1 MKILQKGIY
10 SLVVQEGGRTL
21 GFATSNG
28 ARIIERDGCFFKN
41 FSGDGVLHPY
51 EDWRLTPEE
60 RAADLASRLSIEQ
73 IAGLMLYSNHQTLP
87 ATTYDISTYGGKKY
101 EESGASASDIS
112 DNQKKFLVEDNLR
125 HILVI
130 TIESPIVAAEWN
142 NKIQAFCETL
152 GFGIPVNTSSD
163 PRHSARADGEF
174 NAGGGNAISMW
185 PGQLG
190 LAATFSPDVVHDFAR
205 IASREYRLM
214 GFTTA
219 LSPQADLCTDPR
231 WYRCSGTFGISPNLA
246 ADMTRAYCDGFQS
259 SEGECELNN
268 GWGYESVNA
277 MVKHWP
283 GGGPCESGRDAH
295 YGNGKFAVYPSNN
308 FETHKIPFLKGAFAL
323 DGKTKMASAVMPYYT
338 ISYNQTDENVAN
350 AFNRDI
356 ITRQLRGDVGYDGV
370 VCTDWLVTADE
381 VHPGV
386 HSGKPWGVESLTVAQ
401 RHYKAL
407 MAGVDQFGG
416 NKDAGPVIEA
426 YKIGVVEHGKEWMD
440 ARMRQS
446 AKRLLLNFFRLGLF
460 DNPYIDIDAAKT
472 TIGCRE
478 FMQHGREAQVK
489 SIVMLKNHASTLPV
503 VGRKKVY
510 IPKGIIPEHK
520 NFWGSVIPE
529 AVRATV
535 AEETL
540 SRYYIPTSSPED
552 ADFAI
557 VFIDSPSSVIGYSFD
572 DLHAGGNG
580 YIPLSLQYRPYTASS
595 ARQESIAGGDPHE
608 DFVNR
613 SYKGK
618 ATTTFNEPD
627 LDLVIDTKRKMG
639 DKPVITVVKVNNP
652 FVISELEPYS
662 DAILLTFDVCNSATL
677 DIISGQS
684 EPSALL
690 PFQMPRD
697 MEAVESHCE
706 DAIGDIAPYIDS
718 EGNAY
723 DFAFGLNWSGV
734 IDDERV
740 KQYRIKN

>member
-1 MKILQKGIY
+1 
-10 SLVVQEGGRTL
+10 
-21 GFATSNG
+21 
-28 ARIIERDGCFFKN
+28 
-41 FSGDGVLHPY
+41 
-51 EDWRLTPEE
+51 
-60 RAADLASRLSIEQ
+60 
-73 IAGLMLYSNHQTLP
+73 
-87 ATTYDISTYGGKKY
+87 
-101 EESGASASDIS
+101 
-112 DNQKKFLVEDNLR
+112 
-125 HILVI
+125 
-130 TIESPIVAAEWN
+130 
-142 NKIQAFCETL
+142 
-152 GFGIPVNTSSD
+152 
-163 PRHSARADGEF
+163 
-174 NAGGGNAISMW
+174 
-185 PGQLG
+185 
-190 LAATFSPDVVHDFAR
+190 
-205 IASREYRLM
+205 
-214 GFTTA
+214 
-219 LSPQADLCTDPR
+219 
-231 WYRCSGTFGISPNLA
+231 
-246 ADMTRAYCDGFQS
+246 
-259 SEGECELNN
+259 
-268 GWGYESVNA
+268 
-277 MVKHWP
+277 
-283 GGGPCESGRDAH
+283 
-295 YGNGKFAVYPSNN
+295 
-308 FETHKIPFLKGAFAL
+308 
-323 DGKTKMASAVMPYYT
+323 MPYYT
-338 ISYNQTDENVAN
+338 ISYNQTDELVAN

-356 ITRQLRGDVGYDGV
+356 ITRQLRGDAGYDGV

-426 YKIGVVEHGKEWMD
+426 YKIGVAEHGKEWMD

-478 FMQHGREAQVK
+478 FMQHGREAQLK

-557 VFIDSPSSVIGYSFD
+557 VFIDSPSSVIGYSLD
-572 DLHAGGNG
+572 DLHTGGNG

-639 DKPVITVVKVNNP
+639 DKPVITVVKVSNP

-734 IDDERV
+734 IDDGRV
-740 KQYRIKN
+740 KQYRINN

>member
-1 MKILQKGIY
+1 
-10 SLVVQEGGRTL
+10 
-21 GFATSNG
+21 
-28 ARIIERDGCFFKN
+28 
-41 FSGDGVLHPY
+41 
-51 EDWRLTPEE
+51 
-60 RAADLASRLSIEQ
+60 
-73 IAGLMLYSNHQTLP
+73 
-87 ATTYDISTYGGKKY
+87 
-101 EESGASASDIS
+101 
-112 DNQKKFLVEDNLR
+112 
-125 HILVI
+125 
-130 TIESPIVAAEWN
+130 
-142 NKIQAFCETL
+142 
-152 GFGIPVNTSSD
+152 
-163 PRHSARADGEF
+163 
-174 NAGGGNAISMW
+174 
-185 PGQLG
+185 
-190 LAATFSPDVVHDFAR
+190 
-205 IASREYRLM
+205 
-214 GFTTA
+214 
-219 LSPQADLCTDPR
+219 
-231 WYRCSGTFGISPNLA
+231 
-246 ADMTRAYCDGFQS
+246 MTRAYCDGFQS

-426 YKIGVVEHGKEWMD
+426 YKMGVAEHGKEWMD

-510 IPKGIIPEHK
+510 I
-520 NFWGSVIPE
+520 
-529 AVRATV
+529 
-535 AEETL
+535 
-540 SRYYIPTSSPED
+540 
-552 ADFAI
+552 
-557 VFIDSPSSVIGYSFD
+557 
-572 DLHAGGNG
+572 
-580 YIPLSLQYRPYTASS
+580 LSL
-595 ARQESIAGGDPHE
+595 IH
-608 DFVNR
+608 
-613 SYKGK
+613 
-618 ATTTFNEPD
+618 
-627 LDLVIDTKRKMG
+627 I
-639 DKPVITVVKVNNP
+639 
-652 FVISELEPYS
+652 
-662 DAILLTFDVCNSATL
+662 
-677 DIISGQS
+677 
-684 EPSALL
+684 
-690 PFQMPRD
+690 
-697 MEAVESHCE
+697 
-706 DAIGDIAPYIDS
+706 
-718 EGNAY
+718 
-723 DFAFGLNWSGV
+723 
-734 IDDERV
+734 
-740 KQYRIKN
+740 